1 MGKMEKFAFTLLVV
15 TMVRGNTMS
24 TASVIPS
31 PIDPGSPEGPSCVW
45 KLPSKIND
53 EFSVSCIIPAPA
65 TVSMHRR
72 LCVKPHDLQP
82 ESSKNLST
90 SERKLENVIEYKANG
105 TYDPSQ
111 VGLYLLMIVAD
122 GVQSPFPQIILPVV
136 RIEANRQQ
144 RRTKDLVTCIVE
156 GAFVQGNL
164 SLLVDGRSVLT
175 VPADPAGYYRS
186 ADGRKRA
193 MVIRTNDTVT
203 FRLEVATSRA
213 EKRYSCRF
221 LVPSCVVP
229 AVSEPLTLSS
239 KEVKIE
245 PHYVIDGDPNLQ
257 IARLCCHYSGPH
269 PENVIWGRSKDCTI
283 FESVTQYVRNGYDGY
298 ILGQNEFI
306 SKMDLRPRWDSQ
318 TKYNTTYCLS
328 AITDYGLRLPP
339 GDYQC
344 VVKNEYGVMYENS
357 ITIPG
362 HIAISLL
369 TEGPRVRINCRFH
382 HRLWGRLDI
391 ERMPDGVVVYTL
403 LLADGLGPESDP
415 SAKIS
420 LNGSS
425 VSVEVTLEY
434 VLTPGSS
441 FRCRISDK
449 CEVRSSK
456 ILAGYPALPQ
466 QIAAEAE
473 KTRPRPPHPSTIA
486 PGHTEKKSQTATE
499 KQKGFDTET
508 IVQLRKWT
516 YVSSTVAT
524 LFMMVVFIVIRF
536 H

>member
-1 MGKMEKFAFTLLVV
+1 MKKLAFFVLITAAVRWNTKAVASLV
-15 TMVRGNTMS
+15 
-24 TASVIPS
+24 PS
-31 PIDPGSPEGPSCVW
+31 SIDPSNPDGPSCVW
-45 KLPSKIND
+45 KLPSRIND

-65 TVSMHRR
+65 TISMHRR

-82 ESSKNLST
+82 ESSRNLST
-90 SERKLENVIEYKANG
+90 SERKSEKIIEYKANG

-144 RRTKDLVTCIVE
+144 RRTRDLVTCIVE
-156 GAFVQGNL
+156 GVFVQGNL
-164 SLLVDGRSVLT
+164 SLLVDGRSILT

-186 ADGRKRA
+186 PDGRKKA
-193 MVIRTNDTVT
+193 TVIRTNDTVT

-245 PHYVIDGDPNLQ
+245 PHYVINGDPNLQ
-257 IARLCCHYSGPH
+257 VARLCCRYNGPH
-269 PENVIWGRSKDCTI
+269 PENVIWGRSKDCTT
-283 FESVTQYVRNGYDGY
+283 FESVTQYVRNGYNGY

-306 SKMDLRPRWDSQ
+306 SKMDLQPRWDSH

-328 AITDYGLRLPP
+328 SITNDGLRLPP

-344 VVKNEYGVMYENS
+344 IVKNEYGVAYENS
-357 ITIPG
+357 ITLPG
-362 HIAISLL
+362 RIAISLH
-369 TEGPRVRINCRFH
+369 TEGPQVRINCRFH
-382 HRLWGRLDI
+382 YRIWGRLDI
-391 ERMPDGVVVYTL
+391 ERVSDGVVVYTL
-403 LLADGLGPESDP
+403 LLTDGLGPESDP

-420 LNGSS
+420 MNGSL
-425 VSVEVTLEY
+425 VSVEVLLEY
-434 VLTPGSS
+434 VLVPGSS

-456 ILAGYPALPQ
+456 ILHGYPALPQ
-466 QIAAEAE
+466 QIAAAEAE
-473 KTRPRPPHPSTIA
+473 KTEYRPPRPVTVA
-486 PGHTEKKSQTATE
+486 PTHTEDASQPAIE
-499 KQKGFDTET
+499 NRENFSANT
-508 IVQLRKWT
+508 IVQLRRWT
-516 YVSSTVAT
+516 YVSSTIAT
-524 LFMMVVFIVIRF
+524 LFMIAVFIVIRF